1 MEIQIMYLDSGA
13 VTSTMGAN
21 LNRTYSATGDRVKLI
36 NMLHPS
42 YNYTVSIAAA
52 TSAGIGT
59 LSVPLTVTMPEDGRL
74 LAKQMCMPID
84 TACKAN
90 TCTSVVLLLYL
101 YSSVNLYIL
110 KM

>member
-1 MEIQIMYLDSGA
+1 MYLDSGA
-13 VTSTMGAN
+13 VTSTTGAN
-21 LNRTYSATGDRVKLI
+21 LSRTYSATGDRVKLI

-59 LSVPLTVTMPEDGRL
+59 LSVPLTVTMLEDGRL
-74 LAKQMCMPID
+74 LVKQMCIPID

-90 TCTSVVLLLYL
+90 TCTLVVLLLYL
-101 YSSVNLYIL
+101 CSNVNLS
-110 KM
+110 